1 MAARHLFPAVLLTG
15 VFCLAGT
22 GATSAQAVE
31 PAASVSDSSTMSSQV
46 VLTITDG
53 SRPQFSVRLPRGWSV
68 YDQTLELTGKS
79 GPSGMVIFSSVEVGK
94 LTTDDFMKLM
104 AQWDT
109 GAVPAFFV
117 DRGPAEKGTSCEGI
131 SEKAQKK
138 LLKMVESS
146 SVGKGDKVTAPFQ
159 AEPVTL
165 GTCSGVRVQGEV
177 QKASG
182 DTWRFDVHAL
192 SDGKTMY
199 MFALRNLKA
208 QFEKNLAGYESAMAT
223 VRLAGK

>member
-1 MAARHLFPAVLLTG
+1 MVTRHLFPAVLLTG
-15 VFCLAGT
+15 AFCLAGM
-22 GATSAQAVE
+22 GSAFAQAVDTVS
-31 PAASVSDSSTMSSQV
+31 SVSDSSAMSSLV
-46 VLTITDG
+46 ELTITDG
-53 SRPQFSVRLPRGWSV
+53 SNPQFSLRLPRGWSV
-68 YDQTLELTGKS
+68 YDQSKVLTGKP
-79 GPSGMVIFSSVEVGK
+79 GPTGMLIFTSVEVGK
-94 LTTDDFMKLM
+94 HAGGDFMKLM

-117 DRGPAEKGTSCEGI
+117 DRGPAEKGTSCAGF

-138 LLKMVESS
+138 LLKRVESS
-146 SVGKGDKVTAPFQ
+146 SVEKGDKVTTPFQ

-182 DTWRFDVHAL
+182 NAWRFDVRTL

-208 QFEKNLAGYESAMAT
+208 QFEKNQAGYESAMAT
-223 VRLAGK
+223 LRLAGK